1 MKIFDYRY
9 RAKRLKDGKV
19 VKGITEAPS
28 KAMVEKFLVE
38 QSLKPIEIYQ
48 QKSLLQTLD
57 RITFGKVINDRDL
70 IFYLKQL
77 ASLLNAG
84 VRLNEASE
92 ILATQQKNKAIRRI
106 LYGIYYEVN
115 SGQTLAEA
123 YKEYPLEF
131 PNILVSMVQVG
142 EKTGDLKGAVNQIVD
157 YFEKQYRLRASI
169 RSTMMMP
176 IIYMIVAFVVAIFL
190 MIVVMPQFEDM
201 FNSMPDIEM
210 PGITRFFIG
219 IGLFMRNY
227 ATFIIIGLIAF
238 ILLFRQMYKKW
249 NSFRRFMSFLAIR
262 MPVFGNVV
270 ILNNL
275 SRIAATLSQ
284 MLNNHVPLQESL
296 ATTYETVNN
305 KIYRDLIV
313 QAQKSVNAGEYMSS
327 TFEGHYAVE
336 VVFTR
341 MVSVGER
348 TGELGQML
356 QNLSDFYDED
366 SEVKLDRL
374 KKSIEP
380 FLLIF
385 IFGLILI
392 MIMAVMLP
400 SLSFTEQL

>member
-238 ILLFRQMYKKW
+238 ILLFRQMYTKW